1 MVACV
6 ALLALA
12 LPASRAQAAPR
23 SVAGLRV
30 VASFNPAQGQNPENL
45 VVAPDGTV
53 YVTRLSA
60 HAMVAVR
67 PDGSQVAVSLP
78 PGEATGIAIDPVA
91 GGRLTVAL
99 ISADPQTAG
108 IWTVPLTAFAG
119 FGVPSRLVAL
129 PTAAFPN
136 GLA

>member
-53 YVTRLSA
+53 YVTWLSA
-60 HAMVAVR
+60 HAVVAVR

-108 IWTVPLTAFAG
+108 SG
-119 FGVPSRLVAL
+119 RCR
-129 PTAAFPN
+129 
-136 GLA
+136 

>member
-1 MVACV
+1 MRIIRPAMVACV

-53 YVTRLSA
+53 YVTWLSA
-60 HAMVAVR
+60 HAVVAVR

-78 PGEATGIAIDPVA
+78 PGEATGIAIIPSPAA
-91 GGRLTVAL
+91 G
-99 ISADPQTAG
+99 
-108 IWTVPLTAFAG
+108 
-119 FGVPSRLVAL
+119 
-129 PTAAFPN
+129 
-136 GLA
+136 